1 MCIRDRALPETT
13 EEQLQDPSYKYIR
26 RVFLYLMAA
35 IPINLIIE
43 QKADFEATFTISGA
57 NNVALDLTNF
67 SAEAKIKKNYTSST
81 STNFAVVFLDR
92 TAGKLKLTLDSFNTS
107 LLKEGRYVYD
117 IVITNS
123 VGGAKRRVVEGQV
136 TVTPGVT

>member
-1 MCIRDRALPETT
+1 
-13 EEQLQDPSYKYIR
+13 
-26 RVFLYLMAA
+26 MAA

-43 QKADFEATFTISGA
+43 QRADFEATFTISGA

-67 SAEAKIKKNYTSST
+67 SAAAKVKKNYTSST

-92 TAGKLKLTLDSFNTS
+92 TAGKMKLTMDSFNTGM
-107 LLKEGRYVYD
+107 LKEGRYVYD

>member
-1 MCIRDRALPETT
+1 
-13 EEQLQDPSYKYIR
+13 
-26 RVFLYLMAA
+26 MAA
-35 IPINLIIE
+35 IPINLIVE
-43 QKADFEATFTISGA
+43 QRADFEATFTISGA
-57 NNVALDLTNF
+57 NNVALDLSNF

-92 TAGKLKLTLDSFNTS
+92 TKGQLKLTLDSFNTS

>member
-1 MCIRDRALPETT
+1 
-13 EEQLQDPSYKYIR
+13 
-26 RVFLYLMAA
+26 MAA
-35 IPINLIIE
+35 IPINLIVE

-57 NNVALDLTNF
+57 NNVAFDLTNF
-67 SAEAKIKKNYTSST
+67 RQKQNQE
-81 STNFAVVFLDR
+81 
-92 TAGKLKLTLDSFNTS
+92 KLYIFYVNKLCCCIPRQDCRKVEIDNDSFNTS
-107 LLKEGRYVYD
+107 MLKEGRYVYD